1 MNTLKNSSLNWS
13 VKIGLGVIVTAM
25 VMMLVINSKSLAV
38 AGGEIPSDG
47 EVNQVILHE
56 ENTPSS
62 LSTSSYA
69 DVGDH
74 HVRHVDFDYFGA
86 KASTGHHVELAANGF
101 IGNDIGTRLTSIT
114 SITVTYSASSSMK
127 IATSNRNDGLGL
139 NDKISIASGV
149 AFEPT
154 NAPYYFRLYAGGVAT
169 QVTSVDICY
178 TCVEQASG
186 TYFIDNLSEQFS
198 GSNGG
203 IDFLLTRSG
212 SAAVLKTLNLSS
224 NIELNDGVISISGDK
239 ITITATGLTYVGE
252 LSDNG
257 HSITFV
263 SASGAYAAALTG
275 LNLNA
280 VYNLEDYESYS
291 GEGLG
296 IRSADTGKY
305 GHTGL
310 RAAYYSDYYG
320 SGTAGSPLGG
330 NGWQLM
336 GSSDYLSLFTGAGE
350 SHSGS
355 AAGKFKR
362 STAGAMR
369 HISWD
374 LYTGNALIVGKGDTF
389 SFWAKGV
396 ASNVEVKPR
405 VSHVPLIQA
414 SNQTSLSDTTT
425 ATFTILANS
434 DWTQYSFPISPEK
447 QVYGFQFSFSSGGTT
462 VHVPVDDIQIYTTA
476 NPWSVY
482 VAPVSVTGV
491 SVSPETMNLE
501 IGQNGNVTA
510 SVSPENATN
519 QNVNWSSEDENVVTV
534 NSSGQVSA
542 VGVGET
548 LIVATTA
555 DGSWEDACVVTV
567 SSANPDSTLTKTF
580 SGTASFSGMNA
591 FIIMAFGID
600 DRVFIQSPNPSD
612 PSETL
617 KLTCSY
623 SIQNNVAKV
632 ITGNAY
638 FGTITGSFNPARS
651 TFTKTSI
658 SGPIGKSI
666 GDMILNVAPVVLED
680 GNNTTTAVLQS
691 KYSIQYGGS
700 WTNSTSDDRILYT
713 TSSPSPIEGDGC
725 VALKNGS
732 FGQIRYKSA
741 DMSVS
746 LGTFSNLGMWVY
758 NNTGAS
764 ITAQIG
770 VYEVNGANYNN
781 FADFE
786 MPSNSTWTYYN
797 AGFTSKAVAGYSII
811 LPYASTTG
819 HPCIDYVT
827 LF

>member
-1 MNTLKNSSLNWS
+1 MNNIKSSSLNWS
-13 VKIGLGVIVTAM
+13 VKIGFGVIVTAM
-25 VMMLVINSKSLAV
+25 VMMLVINSKSLPV
-38 AGGEIPSDG
+38 VGGEIPSDG

-56 ENTPSS
+56 ANAPSG
-62 LSTSSYA
+62 LGSSYA
-69 DVGDH
+69 DAGDH
-74 HVRHVDFDYFGA
+74 HVRHVDFDYYGA
-86 KASTGHHVELAANGF
+86 KASAGHHVELAANGF

-139 NDKISIASGV
+139 NDKVNITSGV

-178 TCVEQASG
+178 TCVEQAPG
-186 TYFIDNLSEQFS
+186 TYFIENLSEQFS

-224 NIELNDGVISISGDK
+224 NIELNDGVISISGDE

-263 SASGAYAAALTG
+263 SASGAYAAYLSG

-320 SGTAGSPLGG
+320 GGSGSPLGG
-330 NGWQLM
+330 SGWQLM
-336 GSSDYLSLFTGAGE
+336 ASGDYLSLFTGAGE

-374 LYTGNALIVGKGDTF
+374 LYTGNALVVGKGDTF

-405 VSHVPLIQA
+405 VAYVPLIHA
-414 SNQTSLSDTTT
+414 SNQTSTSDTAT
-425 ATFTILANS
+425 AVISIPANS
-434 DWTQYSFPISPEK
+434 PWTQYTFALNSAKP
-447 QVYGFQFSFSSGGTT
+447 VYGFQFSFTSSSAT
-462 VHVPVDDIQIYTTA
+462 VYVPVDDVQIYTSA
-476 NPWSVY
+476 NPWSEY
-482 VAPVSVTGV
+482 VAPVAVTGV
-491 SVSPETMNLE
+491 SVSPETMDLE

-519 QNVNWSSEDENVVTV
+519 QNVNWSSEDESVVTV

-548 LIVATTA
+548 LIVASTI
-555 DGSWEDACVVTV
+555 DGGFEDACIVTV
-567 SSANPDSTLTKTF
+567 SSAQAADPDSTLTKSYSGNTVVHHPLNGDF
-580 SGTASFSGMNA
+580 SANVLVALGSDNQAYMNA
-591 FIIMAFGID
+591 A
-600 DRVFIQSPNPSD
+600 
-612 PSETL
+612 
-617 KLTCSY
+617 
-623 SIQNNVAKV
+623 
-632 ITGNAY
+632 
-638 FGTITGSFNPARS
+638 GTIIRS
-651 TFTKTSI
+651 TYTINDNVVTIVTGDSNYGTFVGTLNSTRNILTKTSI
-658 SGPIGKSI
+658 SGTYGPYI
-666 GDMILNVAPVVLED
+666 GDLIMNVAATILED
-680 GNNTTTAVLQS
+680 GNNTTTAALQS
-691 KYSIQYGGS
+691 KYLIEYGDKWETSGS
-700 WTNSTSDDRILYT
+700 ADRIVYT

-725 VALKNGS
+725 VALKNGN
-732 FGQIRYKSA
+732 FGKIRYKSA
-741 DMSVS
+741 DMSVA
-746 LGTFSNLGMWVY
+746 LGTFKSFGMWVY
-758 NNTGAS
+758 NDTGAS
-764 ITAQIG
+764 ITAQIF

-781 FADFE
+781 FANFV

-797 AGFTSKAVAGYSII
+797 AGFASKAVAGYGII
-811 LPYASTTG
+811 LPYANTTG